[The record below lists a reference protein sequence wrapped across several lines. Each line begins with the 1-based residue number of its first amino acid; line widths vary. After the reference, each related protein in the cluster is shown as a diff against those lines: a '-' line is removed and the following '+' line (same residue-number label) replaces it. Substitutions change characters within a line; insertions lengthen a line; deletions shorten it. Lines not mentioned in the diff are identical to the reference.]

1 MNSKTEC
8 EKELWHAE
16 HDTDQR
22 FEERLLAGEITYF
35 DPYLDMHRPISGK
48 FGSRAYTVAQHGFAM
63 DEIIRMRKTS
73 RYMMAEVLMEELIK

>member
-1 MNSKTEC
+1 MISKTEC

-35 DPYLDMHRPISGK
+35 FQVCPEFPLHRGSEKARGFNPGMNQADDM
-48 FGSRAYTVAQHGFAM
+48 F
-63 DEIIRMRKTS
+63 
-73 RYMMAEVLMEELIK
+73 